1 MGNLKNF
8 RDNLK
13 KSLDYRRS
21 LILIESFDTL
31 SVENEIEQ
39 TLEELQST
47 LVRQEWTEGRGIK
60 LLGDTNENA
69 TRHELAGTIK
79 MMTDSSCPT
88 LLVLKDSL
96 RFLAGNEFVAKN
108 EAAASLLKSFV
119 FDNNLLE
126 SDQRSVVILIDTV
139 DRLPVGMEK
148 LFHRIDFPYPDAE
161 DIEELL
167 KKEYK
172 DKFVARVFNNESIL
186 KNLINSLMGLQLY
199 EIRELLNFYSHN
211 DNELG
216 SSSYLIFTE
225 QKKQIVRNTEVLEV
239 VDTNASLEMIGG
251 LDNLKKYLKRK
262 QALMEQAME
271 RSKYNIPAP
280 KGVLMIGSPGCG
292 KTLAAKAIATA
303 FKIPLL
309 RLDVGRLMGKYVGE
323 SEHNLAHAIK
333 VAEAAQPCVLW
344 IDEIEKAFAG
354 SGGDDNA
361 SSDTTVRH
369 MIGTFL
375 TWLQERESCVFVAA
389 TANKMVL
396 PPELMR
402 KGRLDET
409 FYITYPT
416 ADERKLIFKSCLERH
431 KFFNVAEQ
439 DLNNLANDKNSNFF
453 SGAEIQ
459 SIVQTSVE
467 NYFIKETQGN
477 QIPNIMEELKLELT
491 RNKMNPNTLKK
502 REEEKKSY
510 IDNEKGWIPAST
522 F

>member
-8 RDNLK
+8 RDNLE
-13 KSLDYRRS
+13 KSLDHRRS

-31 SVENEIEQ
+31 SVENEIIQ
-39 TLEELQST
+39 TLDKLKSEL
-47 LVRQEWTEGRGIK
+47 VAEEWTAGRGGK
-60 LLGDTNENA
+60 LLGESNENA
-69 TRHELAGTIK
+69 TRHELSGTIR
-79 MMTDSSCPT
+79 MMTDNSCPT

-96 RFLAGNEFVAKN
+96 SLLNED
-108 EAAASLLKSFV
+108 EAAASLLKNFV
-119 FDNNLLE
+119 FNNNLRE
-126 SDQRSVVILIDTV
+126 SDERSVVILIDTIS
-139 DRLPVGMEK
+139 RLPVGMEK
-148 LFHRIDFPYPDAE
+148 LFHRINFPYPDAE

-167 KKEYK
+167 KEEYRK
-172 DKFVARVFNNESIL
+172 KFVARVFNNEFIF
-186 KNLINSLMGLQLY
+186 KNLINSLMGLHLY
-199 EIRELLNFYSHN
+199 EIRELLDFYSHN

-225 QKKQIVRNTEVLEV
+225 QKKQIVRNTGVIEV
-239 VDTNASLEMIGG
+239 VDTKATLGMIGG
-251 LDNLKKYLKRK
+251 LENLKIYLKRK
-262 QALMEQAME
+262 QVLMEHAME
-271 RSKYNIPAP
+271 RSRYNIPAP
-280 KGVLMIGSPGCG
+280 KGILMIGSPGCG

-354 SGGDDNA
+354 SGGDDNS

-375 TWLQERESCVFVAA
+375 TWLQERESNVFVAA
-389 TANKMVL
+389 TANKMDL

-416 ADERKLIFKSCLERH
+416 KEERREIFKSCLERH
-431 KFFNVAEQ
+431 NFFNVSEQ
-439 DLNNLANDKNSNFF
+439 DLNTLASDKSSNFF

-467 NYFIKETQGN
+467 NYFIKETQEKL
-477 QIPNIMEELKLELT
+477 IPDIMVELALELK
-491 RNKMNPNTLKK
+491 RNEMNEYTLKERK
-502 REEEKKSY
+502 EQKDKYIKNNQGWLAASSY
-510 IDNEKGWIPAST
+510 
-522 F
+522 

>member
-8 RDNLK
+8 RDNLE

-31 SVENEIEQ
+31 SVENEIIQ
-39 TLEELQST
+39 TLDKLKSEL
-47 LVRQEWTEGRGIK
+47 VAEEWTAGRGGK
-60 LLGDTNENA
+60 LLRESNENA
-69 TRHELAGTIK
+69 TRHELSGTIR
-79 MMTDSSCPT
+79 MMIDNSCPT

-96 RFLAGNEFVAKN
+96 SLLNED
-108 EAAASLLKSFV
+108 EAAASLLKNFV
-119 FDNNLLE
+119 FNNNLRE
-126 SDQRSVVILIDTV
+126 SDERSVVILIDTIS
-139 DRLPVGMEK
+139 RLPVGMEK
-148 LFHRIDFPYPDAE
+148 LFHRINFPYPDAE

-167 KKEYK
+167 KEEYRK
-172 DKFVARVFNNESIL
+172 KIVARVFNNEFIF
-186 KNLINSLMGLQLY
+186 KNLINSLVGLHLY
-199 EIRELLNFYSHN
+199 EIRELLDFYSHN

-225 QKKQIVRNTEVLEV
+225 QKKQIVRNTGVIEV
-239 VDTNASLEMIGG
+239 VDTKGTLEMIGG
-251 LDNLKKYLKRK
+251 LGNLKKHLKDK
-262 QALMEQAME
+262 QVLIEHATE
-271 RSKYNIPAP
+271 RSRYNIPAP
-280 KGVLMIGSPGCG
+280 KGILMIGSPGCG

-323 SEHNLAHAIK
+323 SEHNLAHAIQ

-354 SGGDDNA
+354 SGGDDNS

-375 TWLQERESCVFVAA
+375 TWLQERKSNVFVAA
-389 TANKMVL
+389 TANKMDL

-416 ADERKLIFKSCLERH
+416 KEERKEIFKSCLKRH
-431 KFFNVAEQ
+431 NFPDVSEQ
-439 DLNNLANDKNSNFF
+439 DLNTLASDEKSNFF

-467 NYFIKETQGN
+467 NYFIKETQN
-477 QIPNIMEELKLELT
+477 KEIPKIMGELEHELEHQ
-491 RNKMNPNTLKK
+491 KMNEYTLKERK
-502 REEEKKSY
+502 EQKDKY
-510 IDNEKGWIPAST
+510 IKNNQGWKAAS
-522 F
+522 FY